1 MTGCIL
7 TLLLM
12 AVSGCAPRAE
22 ENDSASAEKGMTT
35 VALREESELP
45 TYERDSSEKEWKIP
59 SETRFGEGDYGK
71 KEDLS
76 DVQP

>member
-1 MTGCIL
+1 
-7 TLLLM
+7 
-12 AVSGCAPRAE
+12 
-22 ENDSASAEKGMTT
+22 MTT